1 MLSMDISQNFL
12 DEEGAHQIVK
22 TLNTNKMIENI
33 GIDKMPVPLRLKKQ
47 IEQKLEN
54 NKKLKKQKK
63 LLNLKK
69 QNKIIKN
76 IDVGSWEDVDKMKNK
91 INVN

>member
-1 MLSMDISQNFL
+1 MDISQNFL